1 MALGEN
7 KEEEKM
13 ESIVGKE
20 DHRSVTGLTY
30 RRQMVD
36 MMPMEYKVHDCMANE
51 STKLSMFTSGSR
63 V

>member
-1 MALGEN
+1 
-7 KEEEKM
+7 M
-13 ESIVGKE
+13 ESSVGKE